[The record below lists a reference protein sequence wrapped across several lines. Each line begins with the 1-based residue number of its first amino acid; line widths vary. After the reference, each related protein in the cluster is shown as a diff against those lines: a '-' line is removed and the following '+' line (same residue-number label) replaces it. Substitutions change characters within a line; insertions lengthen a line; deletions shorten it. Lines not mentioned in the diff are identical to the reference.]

1 MIIKVKLV
9 SALNEAY
16 DALNDLLVKLFN
28 NILTYEE
35 RALITD
41 EFKDISLNDMHVIEV
56 IGLSQK
62 KNMSSIAKSLE
73 VTVGTLTIAIN
84 NLVKKGYV
92 KRMRSVKDR
101 RVVLVSL
108 TEKGMQAY
116 KHHEVFHDEMI
127 MAIMKRLEGEQLDVL
142 VKALKSVQEF
152 FSANKQV

>member
-1 MIIKVKLV
+1 MN
-9 SALNEAY
+9 ALNEAY

-35 RALITD
+35 KALITD

-92 KRMRSVKDR
+92 KRMRSAKDR

-108 TEKGMQAY
+108 TEKGTDAY

-127 MAIMKRLEGEQLDVL
+127 KAIMKRLEGEQLDVL
-142 VKALKSVQEF
+142 VKALNSVQDF
-152 FSANKQV
+152 FKTKNQD